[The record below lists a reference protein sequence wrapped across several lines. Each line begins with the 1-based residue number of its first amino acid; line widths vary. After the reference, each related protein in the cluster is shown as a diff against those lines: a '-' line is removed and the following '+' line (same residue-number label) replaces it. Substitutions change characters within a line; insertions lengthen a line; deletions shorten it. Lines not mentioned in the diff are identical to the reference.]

1 MLLQTQNDARGTRNQ
16 RPVPDGTR
24 ASGVTGHLA
33 ARFDHLSAEDLLAWA
48 VKCFQPRIALC
59 TAFGVEGMVVLDLL
73 SRTGTTPRIVTI
85 DTGRLPQET
94 HDLMERVRDRYG
106 VSIEVVTPAA
116 EDLERMV
123 SAHGPNLFYRSHE
136 LRRMCCRVR
145 KVKPLRRAL
154 RDLDAW
160 IAGLRRDHGPTR
172 TAVGKVVWDA
182 ANGGLLKINPL
193 ADWGDEDV
201 WRYVRANRV
210 PYKALHDRG
219 YPSIGCAPC
228 TRAVT
233 PGEDGRAG
241 RWWWESPEH
250 RECGL
255 HVIGGRFEAARDL
268 AADRVDRAAAV
279 GAS

>member
-33 ARFDHLSAEDLLAWA
+33 ARFDH
-48 VKCFQPRIALC
+48 
-59 TAFGVEGMVVLDLL
+59 
-73 SRTGTTPRIVTI
+73 
-85 DTGRLPQET
+85 
-94 HDLMERVRDRYG
+94 
-106 VSIEVVTPAA
+106 
-116 EDLERMV
+116 
-123 SAHGPNLFYRSHE
+123 
-136 LRRMCCRVR
+136 
-145 KVKPLRRAL
+145 
-154 RDLDAW
+154 
-160 IAGLRRDHGPTR
+160 
-172 TAVGKVVWDA
+172 
-182 ANGGLLKINPL
+182 
-193 ADWGDEDV
+193 
-201 WRYVRANRV
+201 
-210 PYKALHDRG
+210 
-219 YPSIGCAPC
+219 

-255 HVIGGRFEAARDL
+255 HVIRGRFEAARDL